1 MGQAR
6 RRLRSPRAFVVLG
19 FLALALTGTAL
30 VVEQPWTWCPAD
42 WSDAARIHLS
52 SSSGYVVLDGRE
64 FQVGGGALLDYMPR
78 IVTSPI
84 DQARA
89 GRHPLSITASI
100 SASSRE
106 SLGDP
111 SFTCFRVTRGSEV
124 WARRPT
130 TYGTQTMADGYPPG
144 APSPSP
150 NNAWR
155 MASTNDGPE
164 WPDGDRIE
172 LELWA
177 TVSGRHYVFVLP
189 PFALMR
195 GG

>member
-1 MGQAR
+1 MAQTGIRLAR
-6 RRLRSPRAFVVLG
+6 GHAVLG
-19 FLALALTGTAL
+19 FLALAGIGIAL
-30 VVEQPWTWCPAD
+30 VAGQPWTWCPAD
-42 WSDAARIHLS
+42 WSDVSRVHLS

-64 FQVGGGALLDYMPR
+64 FQVGGDAGLDYMPR
-78 IVTSPI
+78 VVITPF

-89 GRHPLSITASI
+89 GRHPLGVVASI

-106 SLGDP
+106 ALGEP
-111 SFTCFRVTRGSEV
+111 TFTCFRVTRGSEV
-124 WARRPT
+124 WAHRPT

-144 APSPSP
+144 APSPTP

-155 MASTNDGPE
+155 MASVNDGPE

-177 TVSGRHYVFVLP
+177 SVSGRHYVFVLP

>member
-1 MGQAR
+1 MGQA

-78 IVTSPI
+78 IVTSPL

-100 SASSRE
+100 SA
-106 SLGDP
+106 
-111 SFTCFRVTRGSEV
+111 
-124 WARRPT
+124 
-130 TYGTQTMADGYPPG
+130 
-144 APSPSP
+144 
-150 NNAWR
+150 
-155 MASTNDGPE
+155 
-164 WPDGDRIE
+164 
-172 LELWA
+172 
-177 TVSGRHYVFVLP
+177 
-189 PFALMR
+189 
-195 GG
+195 